1 LTITEA
7 DWQQLRA
14 DQHAHGITVRRVYP
28 HSARELFI
36 AIRHPDGLRMLTL
49 GVDADGAAEVLRR
62 LQSLPRTRGLDVQF
76 ARSGDSKGELRF
88 TLTDD
93 NLREVFNPLAS
104 DIAATAQ
111 TQATEADAALAAFT
125 RFEHWRQMLQSLA
138 DKGMSPEARRGLF
151 GELTVLRD
159 YVLAALPGPE
169 AVRAWTGPTAANQDF
184 QTADIAIEV
193 KTSAGKEP
201 QTLVISNER
210 ELDGTG
216 VTLLLLAHLSL
227 DERRGGNGE
236 SLNAL
241 ISATRA
247 AISDPAAMMLLDDL
261 LVRAGYLQQQRELYD
276 EPRYAVRKQ
285 RFWRVVAEFPRI
297 VESDLRPGVGDC
309 SYRISTAGLEPFAY
323 SSDAVTAALTGGI
336 GHE

>member
-1 LTITEA
+1 MTITEA
-7 DWQQLRA
+7 DWRQLRT

-28 HSARELFI
+28 HSSQEIFI

-49 GVDADGAAEVLRR
+49 GVDAHGATDVLRR
-62 LQSLPRTRGLDVQF
+62 LQALPRTRGLEVQF

-93 NLREVFNPLAS
+93 NMREVFNPLAS
-104 DIAATAQ
+104 DIATTAQAQATAEK
-111 TQATEADAALAAFT
+111 AVLAAFM
-125 RFEHWRQMLQSLA
+125 RFEHWRHMLQSLSET
-138 DKGMSPEARRGLF
+138 GLTPEARRGLF

-159 YVLAALPGPE
+159 YLLPALPAPD

-184 QTADIAIEV
+184 QVEDIAIEV
-193 KTSAGKEP
+193 KTSSGKEP

-227 DERRGGNGE
+227 DERRGGHGE
-236 SLNAL
+236 SLNSL
-241 ISATRA
+241 ISAIRA
-247 AISDPAAMMLLDDL
+247 DISDPTATMLLDDL
-261 LVRAGYLQQQRELYD
+261 LVRAGYLQQQRELYS
-276 EPRYAVRKQ
+276 EPRYAVR
-285 RFWRVVAEFPRI
+285 RRNFWRVVGEFPRI

-309 SYRISTAGLEPFAY
+309 RYRITTAGLEPFGY
-323 SSDAVTAALTGGI
+323 STDDVSAALTGDI
-336 GHE
+336 HHE